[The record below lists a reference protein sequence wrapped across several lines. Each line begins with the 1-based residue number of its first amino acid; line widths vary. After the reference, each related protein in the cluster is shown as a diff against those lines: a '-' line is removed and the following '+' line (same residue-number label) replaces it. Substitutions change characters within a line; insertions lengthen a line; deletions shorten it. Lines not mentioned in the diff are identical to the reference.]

1 MDKISHAPKF
11 SIIFKESPKNS
22 REWHALIS
30 LVNTALN
37 TGISQET
44 LQDLIELSNQ
54 LRNELQELPLL
65 FKDKIAIAKRLV
77 LIDCLVYSSNPT
89 YEYPTGLIYD
99 PYFIREEVDSVI
111 AGGDLSSPRFFGL
124 FELVKIHAEFADQGS
139 AFREY
144 LDELTNDLSTILHS
158 NKDALAESL
167 KKELERGATVTR
179 VSRNDEEHGTLA
191 PKRASRRRADIYD
204 LDDLHIKGISILDV
218 DVKSVIASQRKKD
231 LVGATKVFIEIML
244 DFYQDQVA
252 MYTEST
258 PEYLY
263 HGSKTEE
270 RMEYVNTEINDAV
283 ELLDL
288 WIEEACK
295 ATVKNR
301 NAQHRF
307 VSEALVYLHNAL
319 IDISNQYGLESEE
332 TPFSGV
338 LHNLALKNALL
349 QPEEA

>member
-1 MDKISHAPKF
+1 MDKISQAPKF
-11 SIIFKESPKNS
+11 VASFDESPKNS

-30 LVNTALN
+30 LVNTALS

-44 LQDLIELSNQ
+44 LQDLKELSFR

-77 LIDCLVYSSNPT
+77 LIDCLVYSQDPA
-89 YEYPTGLIYD
+89 YEYPIELKYD

-111 AGGDLSSPRFFGL
+111 DRCDLSSPRFFGL
-124 FELVKIHAEFADQGS
+124 FELVKIHAEFANHSS
-139 AFREY
+139 AFNDY

-158 NKDALAESL
+158 NKDELAESL
-167 KKELERGATVTR
+167 KDELETGAIEAG
-179 VSRNDEEHGTLA
+179 VSKNDKDGKTFA
-191 PKRASRRRADIYD
+191 PKRARRKRGNIYD
-204 LDDLHIKGISILDV
+204 LDDLHTRGISILDV
-218 DVKSVIASQRKKD
+218 DVKSVIASQKKKD

-244 DFYQDQVA
+244 DFYQDEVA
-252 MYTEST
+252 MFTESS

-283 ELLDL
+283 ELLSF

-295 ATVKNR
+295 AIKNR
-301 NAQHRF
+301 NAQHRLI
-307 VSEALVYLHNAL
+307 SEAFLYLHYAL
-319 IDISNQYGLESEE
+319 IDIANQYVLESEE
-332 TPFSGV
+332 TPFIGV
-338 LHNLALKNALL
+338 LHNLAQRNELLKP
-349 QPEEA
+349 QEA